1 MFHLF
6 GNKKKQSE
14 ISMFHTTNQ
23 ATVQKPKLSRFRLL
37 LDEGYANSSYY
48 IFSFISQ

>member
-1 MFHLF
+1 
-6 GNKKKQSE
+6 
-14 ISMFHTTNQ
+14 MFHTTNQ

-48 IFSFISQ
+48 IFSFISQWRMAQTQNAFHV